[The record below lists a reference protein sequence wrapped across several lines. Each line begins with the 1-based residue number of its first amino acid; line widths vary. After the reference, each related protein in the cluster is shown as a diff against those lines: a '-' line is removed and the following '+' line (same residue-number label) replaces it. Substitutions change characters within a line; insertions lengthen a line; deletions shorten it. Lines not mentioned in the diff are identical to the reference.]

1 MACSCSLPLI
11 LYSLHTVWSKSENC
25 SSFSCF
31 FEINRCPI
39 VVTTSFWPLA
49 VLISAITLQRGLENW
64 MLLSPLSQQSRKL
77 YPVKLNSN
85 YPGLCRKMTKSF
97 SEYSSLIFIA
107 SYNINISYYNDHPA
121 YEWNLKVNY
130 YFIMLYFRSMNL
142 INKFLNEILSFLLHE
157 QKG

>member
-11 LYSLHTVWSKSENC
+11 LYSLHTVWSESENC

-31 FEINRCPI
+31 FEIIRCLPV
-39 VVTTSFWPLA
+39 VVTSFLPLA
-49 VLISAITLQRGLENW
+49 ILISAITLQRGLENW
-64 MLLSPLSQQSRKL
+64 ELQSPLSQQSRKL
-77 YPVKLNSN
+77 SPVKLNLN
-85 YPGLCRKMTKSF
+85 YHGLCRKMTKSF

-107 SYNINISYYNDHPA
+107 SYCNDHPA
-121 YEWNLKVNY
+121 YKWNLKVNY